1 MTFTIDLSKANT
13 REELHDLLQEELPLP
28 EYYGRNL
35 DALYDVL
42 TGVCE
47 PMEIRLLNVSGAK
60 DLPGGYME
68 SFLELCRDVR
78 EDNPLVRIHLDNEEE
93 TVRESSHGEGADPF
107 KGKGVTADMMKEIRI
122 TDIEGFRIGQ
132 TEDSRAGTGL
142 TVIISEEGCA
152 AGVDVRGG
160 GPASRECELLR
171 PFSAAKVI
179 HALVLGGGSTFG
191 LDASGGVLKYL
202 EEKQIGYDMGVTHIP
217 QVCQSDIFDLTV
229 GDVMKRPDGKMGYE
243 ACVNSEKG
251 NYRDG
256 NYGAGCGATVGKWLG
271 MEHCMKS
278 GIGSAAVCLGDIKLG
293 AIVVVNSIGDIFDP
307 DTGRT
312 IAGMLSEDKK
322 SFRSTEQLMYET
334 AADMKS
340 GFAGNTTIGAILTN
354 AAFDKIQLS
363 KIASMT
369 HNGYAR
375 CIRPV
380 HLSLDGDTIYA
391 LSSGKVSANEDI
403 IGTLAARVMSR
414 AIVNAVKSAES
425 AYGFPAFRDLPGLE

>member
-217 QVCQSDIFDLTV
+217 QVCQ
-229 GDVMKRPDGKMGYE
+229 
-243 ACVNSEKG
+243 
-251 NYRDG
+251 
-256 NYGAGCGATVGKWLG
+256 
-271 MEHCMKS
+271 
-278 GIGSAAVCLGDIKLG
+278 
-293 AIVVVNSIGDIFDP
+293 
-307 DTGRT
+307 
-312 IAGMLSEDKK
+312 
-322 SFRSTEQLMYET
+322 
-334 AADMKS
+334 
-340 GFAGNTTIGAILTN
+340 
-354 AAFDKIQLS
+354 
-363 KIASMT
+363 
-369 HNGYAR
+369 
-375 CIRPV
+375 
-380 HLSLDGDTIYA
+380 
-391 LSSGKVSANEDI
+391 
-403 IGTLAARVMSR
+403 
-414 AIVNAVKSAES
+414 
-425 AYGFPAFRDLPGLE
+425 

>member
-1 MTFTIDLSKANT
+1 MTFTIDLSKVKS
-13 REELHDLLQEELPLP
+13 REELHDLLQEVLPLP
-28 EYYGRNL
+28 DYYGRNL

-42 TGVCE
+42 TSVCE
-47 PMEIRLLNVSGAK
+47 PMEIRLLNPSGAK
-60 DLPGGYME
+60 DLPGGYLE

-78 EDNPLVRIHLDNEEE
+78 EENPLVRICFDDGEEPSPRPE
-93 TVRESSHGEGADPF
+93 STNSSVR
-107 KGKGVTADMMKEIRI
+107 KGVTADMMKEIKI

-142 TVIISEEGCA
+142 TVIVSEEGCA

-171 PFSAAKVI
+171 PFSAAQKI

-229 GDVMKRPDGKMGYE
+229 GDVMTRPDGKMGYE

-271 MEHCMKS
+271 MDYCMKS
-278 GIGSAAVCLGDIKLG
+278 GVGSAAVSLGDVRLG
-293 AIVVVNSIGDIFDP
+293 AVVVVNSIGDIFDP
-307 DTGRT
+307 DTGEP

-322 SFRSTEQLMYET
+322 SFRSTEQLMYGSAE
-334 AADMKS
+334 KREN

-391 LSSGKVSANEDI
+391 LSSGKVSADADM

-414 AIVNAVKSAES
+414 AIVNAVKSADS
-425 AYGFPAFRDLPGLE
+425 AYGFPAFRDLHRSPEI